1 MFKSTRRNL
10 IRNATV
16 LGLGTAA
23 ADTILLSARKDP
35 AVAQKAQGTVDFF
48 PGFKKQK
55 TTTSGAVINFEIGG
69 NGPGLLLLHGYP
81 QTHIMWR
88 KVAPRLS
95 EKFTVVIP
103 DLRGYG
109 DSSKPAEGENH
120 VGYSKRAMAQDQVEV
135 MESLGFKK
143 FAVVGH
149 DRGGRVGHRMA
160 LDHANAVERLAVLDI
175 VPTYKLYQAVTKEF
189 ATAYWH
195 WFFLIQP
202 APFPETLIGNN
213 VEFYLKSRFFGRIP
227 PSVLEDQ
234 AFADYLR
241 CFRDPATIH
250 ATCEDYRAAASVD
263 LEHDAADLNRKISC
277 PVLALWAEQGV
288 MQPLFNVLDTWR
300 ERASTVEGKA
310 LPGGHFLPEQSPQAL
325 LEELDRFLISR
336 AARIRGS
343 DRSPMTGPIAGVI
356 AGQQQTE
363 IR

>member
-10 IRNATV
+10 IKNAAV
-16 LGLGTAA
+16 LGLGTVA
-23 ADTILLSARKDP
+23 ADTIFLSARKAP

-120 VGYSKRAMAQDQVEV
+120 IGYSKRAMAQDQVQV
-135 MESLGFKK
+135 MENLGFKK

-160 LDHANAVERLAVLDI
+160 LDHAKAVGKLAVLDI
-175 VPTYKLYQAVTKEF
+175 VPTYKLYHAVTKEF

-202 APFPETLIGNN
+202 APFPETLIGSN
-213 VEFYLKSRFFGRIP
+213 VEFYLKSRFLRIAP
-227 PSVLEDQ
+227 GALEEQ
-234 AFADYLR
+234 AFAEYLR
-241 CFRDPATIH
+241 CFSDPATIH
-250 ATCEDYRAAASVD
+250 ASCEDYRAAASVD

-288 MQPLFNVLDTWR
+288 MQPLFNVLDTWK

-325 LEELDRFLISR
+325 LEELNRFL
-336 AARIRGS
+336 
-343 DRSPMTGPIAGVI
+343 T
-356 AGQQQTE
+356 
-363 IR
+363 